1 MVLSRESRP
10 PAAAAA
16 AAGAEVADAVA
27 LELAGV
33 DVGPVEDAEVGLA
46 DWEDE
51 VVLEVLVV
59 GLEIVDGADVP
70 NSLASD
76 ATTEM
81 YEFRGLFEAA
91 CA

>member
-10 PAAAAA
+10 PAAAAG

-27 LELAGV
+27 LGV

-51 VVLEVLVV
+51 AVLEVLVV
-59 GLEIVDGADVP
+59 GLEVVDGADVP